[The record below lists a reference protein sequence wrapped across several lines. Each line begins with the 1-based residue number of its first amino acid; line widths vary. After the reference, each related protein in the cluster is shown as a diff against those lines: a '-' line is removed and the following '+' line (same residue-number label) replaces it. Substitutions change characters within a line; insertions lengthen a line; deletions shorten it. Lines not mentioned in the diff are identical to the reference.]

1 MILTIWLLMKRKLS
15 VGMSMKIWGW
25 YTFAWHQC
33 TISWQWSIGTRIC
46 GASLYNNVTSLRWF
60 DTKFDERDACDDA
73 IGWWMLWVH
82 GSIVTSM
89 TPSFCCRIFLRD
101 DFEAGEKKGW
111 DFKQEM
117 KSLKNRRAFEV
128 GFIFFRPVR
137 CASYFRVFFLW
148 ARSMEVL
155 LCAPFAGGLCDV
167 WIVSFLHFEF
177 DFVSFYLSAFA
188 VSGFCQSWR
197 IGRIGHFFR
206 RKTRRM
212 RPSGESHGCSISLL
226 LLGFRSRQYSR
237 GTEVFLAILYISHE
251 SCI

>member
-1 MILTIWLLMKRKLS
+1 MRVI
-15 VGMSMKIWGW
+15 
-25 YTFAWHQC
+25 Y
-33 TISWQWSIGTRIC
+33 IC
-46 GASLYNNVTSLRWF
+46 
-60 DTKFDERDACDDA
+60 
-73 IGWWMLWVH
+73 M
-82 GSIVTSM
+82 TSM
-89 TPSFCCRIFLRD
+89 HDKLTMKYWYPYMWCVSLQQCNKSPLIWHEIWRKRRMWRCYRLVDAVGPRVHCHIHDAEFLLQDFPSRWLRGRWKKRLR
-101 DFEAGEKKGW
+101 FQTRNEKVSKT
-111 DFKQEM
+111 EEP
-117 KSLKNRRAFEV
+117 LKLALF
-128 GFIFFRPVR
+128 FFRPVR